1 MYEHAL
7 DAETALQ
14 QLPLH
19 GLTTSWAKE
28 SFSTKLRKL
37 SDNTS
42 TNVYVSNLPMEMTP
56 HQLEQLFTPHVVVSL
71 RILLDDHGD
80 SRGVG
85 FVRLR
90 DRDTAQEC
98 IDKLHGKV
106 RRKSGNRSRVHVVL
120 NGFFAQILSG
130 QTTPLQARFAD
141 SEAQKRLKQSISQ
154 ASPLM
159 TQKPSTNSKSGN
171 GLLDTAGLADSMY
184 LASLQGLHNWAGF
197 GTPQATSNASFP
209 VMSPQLGMTSP
220 GLNYTQW
227 SPSMAANAA
236 ANWNLL
242 TSDVYGNSLLGA
254 VNSTNYNLNYANN
267 LYSPS
272 SIATSMNS
280 PFAQMS
286 NKSLSPLSFA
296 STPLTS
302 NSPML
307 GKSDQGSRPSST
319 RIKPTYLPPDV
330 HQQHAKALL
339 EAQAQG
345 GLAFDGPQAEAFG
358 LSQLLLSNNN
368 NEGVVEHSQLAKK
381 EVSPYSSA
389 HSYAGQADAI
399 GNALGMSGMTM
410 SPAAMSLSCQTSKN
424 NQIVANTVTRAATGD
439 EKAALGTTASATL
452 SPIRFSVSK
461 DPENPIAIEAFNA
474 DANDKAEVHQPTRAS
489 TPMPVSVADKVAV
502 SPSASVQV
510 QDSVTEEGDSLVI
523 DSGTASAVGKFS
535 LPRVE
540 AKQEI
545 ATLSKSDSGKIV
557 DEDCQVKSSV
567 EADQD
572 KTRYAP
578 TAAADQ
584 APAHAIEE
592 SA

>member
-1 MYEHAL
+1 
-7 DAETALQ
+7 
-14 QLPLH
+14 
-19 GLTTSWAKE
+19 
-28 SFSTKLRKL
+28 
-37 SDNTS
+37 
-42 TNVYVSNLPMEMTP
+42 
-56 HQLEQLFTPHVVVSL
+56 
-71 RILLDDHGD
+71 
-80 SRGVG
+80 
-85 FVRLR
+85 
-90 DRDTAQEC
+90 
-98 IDKLHGKV
+98 
-106 RRKSGNRSRVHVVL
+106 VL
-120 NGFFAQILSG
+120 AGH
-130 QTTPLQARFAD
+130 TTPLQARFAD

-154 ASPLM
+154 ASPTM
-159 TQKPSTNSKSGN
+159 NQKLTTNSKPTN

-242 TSDVYGNSLLGA
+242 TSDVYGNSLLSA
-254 VNSTNYNLNYANN
+254 ANSTNYNLNYANS

-280 PFAQMS
+280 PFAQTS

-296 STPLTS
+296 STPLTN

-307 GKSDQGSRPSST
+307 GKSDQGSRPGST

-345 GLAFDGPQAEAFG
+345 GLAFDSPQAEAFG
-358 LSQLLLSNNN
+358 LSQLLLANSNN
-368 NEGVVEHSQLAKK
+368 NEGIDQPQQGKREI
-381 EVSPYSSA
+381 SPYSSA
-389 HSYAGQADAI
+389 HSYVGQSSAI
-399 GNALGMSGMTM
+399 GNALGMSGMTI
-410 SPAAMSLSCQTSKN
+410 SSAAKPLSYQTSKSLPN
-424 NQIVANTVTRAATGD
+424 IASTTTKGIVEDAP
-439 EKAALGTTASATL
+439 AALTSAASATL

-461 DPENPIAIEAFNA
+461 DPENSIAIEALNA
-474 DANDKAEVHQPTRAS
+474 NSDEKDDIKQPARAS
-489 TPMPVSVADKVAV
+489 TPMPVSVGEKAAV

-523 DSGTASAVGKFS
+523 DSGTASTVGKFS

-540 AKQEI
+540 PKQTI
-545 ATLSKSDSGKIV
+545 ATISKSDSGKIV
-557 DEDCQVKSSV
+557 DQVCQVKGSPEV
-567 EADQD
+567 DQE
-572 KTRYAP
+572 KTCDAP
-578 TAAADQ
+578 TAVTD
-584 APAHAIEE
+584 PARAQAIEE
-592 SA
+592 TA